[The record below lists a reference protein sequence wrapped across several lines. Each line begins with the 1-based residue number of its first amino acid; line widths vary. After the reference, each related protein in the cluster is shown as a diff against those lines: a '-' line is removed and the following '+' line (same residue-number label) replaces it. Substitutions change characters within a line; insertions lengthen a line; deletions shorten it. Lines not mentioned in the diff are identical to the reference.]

1 MKLSHSH
8 NAKLVRKLALLAIE
22 VAVLFLTGRNKK
34 SRENCISLEEKFW
47 NLKGERETKCW
58 GRYPKGSREWKNHSG
73 TYIIKQKFERNDEH
87 FI

>member
-34 SRENCISLEEKFW
+34 SRENCISLEEKF
-47 NLKGERETKCW
+47 
-58 GRYPKGSREWKNHSG
+58 
-73 TYIIKQKFERNDEH
+73 
-87 FI
+87 

>member
-34 SRENCISLEEKFW
+34 SRENCISLETQFW
-47 NLKGERETKCW
+47 SLKGECETKCW
-58 GRYPKGSREWKNHSG
+58 GRNLKGSREWKTHPG
-73 TYIIKQKFERNDEH
+73 TYFIKQKFERDDEH